1 MANVNNYIAAGRS
14 AVRKNLKA
22 RQALADN
29 KTDYGALGEQGIKAI
44 RDQKIAVIRSNALV
58 ATKVQ
63 NAMTQVRGAEITDDR
78 DNFISNSMSQAR
90 KAGMLAGGAA
100 LLGVGAMQMN
110 KNDEPDGMLAK
121 YQELIGKNS
130 GLLSEADQKIEE
142 ARAKLNRF
150 TDNPTSKDTGT
161 PSTKQTGNTTTTE
174 EPTSSNYSLTGNK
187 KFLADRIAGP
197 ESGLWGYDAF
207 NQGGAAGGT
216 QVLGKSGSHKKHFGK
231 ALTSMT
237 IGEVLQR
244 QSGYN
249 DKSISDEQWRA
260 NGGLHAVGRYQFIG
274 PTLKDEVT
282 RMGLSMDTPFNQKTQ
297 DDIFFSHAKRVGN
310 ISPWIGPSNKY
321 SAAERQEL
329 NNIIQGL

>member
-1 MANVNNYIAAGRS
+1 MANVNNYIAAGRAS
-14 AVRKNLKA
+14 VSKNLKA
-22 RQALADN
+22 RAALSEN
-29 KTDYGALGEQGIKAI
+29 KTDFGALGQEAI
-44 RDQKIAVIRSNALV
+44 NAERDKKIAVIQANAKV
-58 ATKVQ
+58 ASAAQ
-63 NAMTQVRGAEITDDR
+63 NAMTKVEGANIIVER
-78 DNFISNSMSQAR
+78 DKSIAASKRSAR

-100 LLGVGAMQMN
+100 MLGVGAMQMN
-110 KNDEPDGMLAK
+110 KKDEPDSMLAE
-121 YQELIGKNS
+121 YQELIGKND
-130 GLLSEADQKIEE
+130 GRLSEADQKIKD
-142 ARAKLNRF
+142 AKAKLDSFNDKSEPSSS
-150 TDNPTSKDTGT
+150 TTS
-161 PSTKQTGNTTTTE
+161 STKQTGNTDGDVT
-174 EPTSSNYSLTGNK
+174 TSSNYLLTGNK

-197 ESGLWGYDAF
+197 ESGSWGYDAF

-244 QSGYN
+244 QSGYDN
-249 DKSISDEQWRA
+249 KSISDEQWRA

-297 DDIFFSHAKRVGN
+297 DEIFFSHAKRVGN

-321 SAAERQEL
+321 SASERQEL

>member
-1 MANVNNYIAAGRS
+1 MANVNNYIAAGRAS
-14 AVRKNLKA
+14 VSKNLKA
-22 RQALADN
+22 RAALSEN
-29 KTDYGALGEQGIKAI
+29 KTDFGALGQEAIKAE
-44 RDQKIAVIRSNALV
+44 RDKKIAVIQANAKV
-58 ATKVQ
+58 ASAAQ
-63 NAMTQVRGAEITDDR
+63 NAMTEVEGANIIVER
-78 DNFISNSMSQAR
+78 DKSIAASKRSAR

-100 LLGVGAMQMN
+100 MLGVGAMQMN
-110 KNDEPDGMLAK
+110 KKDEPDSMLAE
-121 YQELIGKNS
+121 YQELIGKND
-130 GLLSEADQKIEE
+130 GRLSEADQKIKD
-142 ARAKLNRF
+142 AKAKLDSFNDKSEPSSS
-150 TDNPTSKDTGT
+150 TTS
-161 PSTKQTGNTTTTE
+161 STKQTGNTDGDVT
-174 EPTSSNYSLTGNK
+174 TSSNYLLTGNK

-197 ESGLWGYDAF
+197 ESGSWGYDAF

-244 QSGYN
+244 QSGYDN
-249 DKSISDEQWRA
+249 KSISDEQWRA

-297 DDIFFSHAKRVGN
+297 DEIFFSHAKRVGN

-321 SAAERQEL
+321 SASERQEL